1 MRERKR
7 KRGYVPTVFKLEALG
22 NREAFKGEREA
33 IISMHVKGDKLGSY
47 LARLTATEP
56 TLQLSLFTT

>member
-1 MRERKR
+1 MERKR
-7 KRGYVPTVFKLEALG
+7 KRGYSTW
-22 NREAFKGEREA
+22 NREAYKGEREA

-56 TLQLSLFTT
+56 T